1 VPGQLLAKWLGWRE
15 DNEEKQ
21 GGYWMSH
28 ARERF
33 RQVLAQPTCTVAANI
48 FDPLSA
54 RIAHMLDYDVCF
66 LSGSVGKVA
75 NLGVPDI
82 VLYNLSDAV
91 DHCRRI
97 TRMADVSLMVDG
109 EDGFGNAVNV
119 MRTVKELEAAGV
131 SAIEIEDNIAPER
144 FNAADRGLHPTAE
157 QVGKLE
163 AAVAARS
170 DPTTVIVA
178 RTAALTYHPLD
189 EALERMR
196 AYAQTGVEAIRLV
209 GLRTRAQLEAVHQ
222 ATSLPLTVLSPPPDL
237 MHDRAFLSAHGVR
250 VLMLG
255 NPAFAMAVKA
265 IYDCFKHVKD
275 GGAVEDLADQQAS
288 ADVLRAVN
296 RTEEFVQWQQ
306 RYLRA

>member
-1 VPGQLLAKWLGWRE
+1 
-15 DNEEKQ
+15 
-21 GGYWMSH
+21 MSQ

-33 RQVLAQPTCTVAANI
+33 RQVLARPTCSVAANI

-54 RIAHMLDYDVCF
+54 RLAHMLNYEVCF

-119 MRTVKELEAAGV
+119 LRAVKELEAAGV
-131 SAIEIEDNIAPER
+131 AAIEIEDNIAPVR
-144 FNAADRGLHPTAE
+144 FKAADPGLHSTAE

-163 AAVAARS
+163 AAVVART

-178 RTAALTYHPLD
+178 RTAALTYCPLD
-189 EALERMR
+189 EALDRIR

-209 GLRTRAQLEAVHQ
+209 GLRTREQLEAVHQ
-222 ATSLPLTVLSPPPDL
+222 ATALPLTVLSPPPAL
-237 MHDRAFLSAHGVR
+237 MHDRAFLAANGVR
-250 VLMLG
+250 ILMLG

-265 IYDCFKHVKD
+265 LYDCFKHLQD
-275 GGAVEDLADQQAS
+275 GGALEDLADKQAS
-288 ADVLRAVN
+288 ADLLRAVN
-296 RTEEFVQWQQ
+296 RTDEFVQWQQ
-306 RYLRA
+306 RYLRS

>member
-1 VPGQLLAKWLGWRE
+1 
-15 DNEEKQ
+15 
-21 GGYWMSH
+21 MSQ

-33 RQVLAQPTCTVAANI
+33 RHVISQPTCTVAANI

-54 RIAHMLDYDVCF
+54 RIAHLLDDDVCF

-75 NLGVPDI
+75 NLGVPDM

-131 SAIEIEDNIAPER
+131 AAIEIEDNIAPVR
-144 FNAADRGLHPTAE
+144 FQAEDLGLYSTTE

-163 AAVAARS
+163 AAVAARTDS
-170 DPTTVIVA
+170 TTVIVA
-178 RTAALTYHPLD
+178 RTTALSYCALD
-189 EALERMR
+189 EALTRIR

-237 MHDRAFLSAHGVR
+237 MHDRAFLAAHGIR

-255 NPAFAMAVKA
+255 NPAFAIAIKA
-265 IYDCFKHVKD
+265 LYDCFKHLKD
-275 GGAVEDLADQQAS
+275 GGTLEALADQQAS
-288 ADVLRAVN
+288 SDLLRAVN
-296 RTEEFVQWQQ
+296 RTDEWLQWQQ
-306 RYLRA
+306 RYLRV